1 MYFVQY
7 TAGLLFTAF
16 LLFQRDPQSVVFC
29 LPTWMG
35 FSNQSANVY
44 THTHTHTHTHIHTH
58 TPYIHYVHVL
68 SANCIVEESIPE
80 SESTLAGDEGEENI
94 TIICTLLREAGG
106 PQQVTEWFIERPGQT
121 SPQLILDNQE
131 FANFEIV
138 GEPIPNT
145 TNSDSRTNFTVLNLT
160 SDLDRAVIFCGLGGI
175 NPVFAANFTLRIY
188 SKFLLWVLIPCGS

>member
-1 MYFVQY
+1 MYI
-7 TAGLLFTAF
+7 
-16 LLFQRDPQSVVFC
+16 
-29 LPTWMG
+29 
-35 FSNQSANVY
+35 
-44 THTHTHTHTHIHTH
+44 HTHTHTHTHIHTH

-80 SESTLAGDEGEENI
+80 SESTLAGDEGENI

-188 SKFLLWVLIPCGS
+188 SKFLL

>member
-1 MYFVQY
+1 VN
-7 TAGLLFTAF
+7 G
-16 LLFQRDPQSVVFC
+16 FQQSKC
-29 LPTWMG
+29 KCI
-35 FSNQSANVY
+35 Y
-44 THTHTHTHTHIHTH
+44 THTHSHTYTHTIHTLC
-58 TPYIHYVHVL
+58 TQL

-94 TIICTLLREAGG
+94 TIVCTLLQEAGG
-106 PQQVTEWFIERPGQT
+106 PQQVTEWFIQRPGQS
-121 SPQLILDNQE
+121 SPRLITDAQE

-175 NPVFAANFTLRIY
+175 SPVFAANFTLRIY
-188 SKFLLWVLIPCGS
+188 SKCLL